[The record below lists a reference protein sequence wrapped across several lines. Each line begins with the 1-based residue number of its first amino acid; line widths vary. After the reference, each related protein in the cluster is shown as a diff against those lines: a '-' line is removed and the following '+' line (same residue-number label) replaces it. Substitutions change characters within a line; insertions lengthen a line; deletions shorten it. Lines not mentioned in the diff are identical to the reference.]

1 LQSFSERAQ
10 DRAVFVREAANAHTE
25 AAAAREASLQAKT
38 EAAQEIKHLKE
49 ALACQAEKEVNSL
62 KKKLE
67 AAQQKAKD
75 TADDLQVVA
84 DGALVW
90 SLGVIFISL

>member
-10 DRAVFVREAANAHTE
+10 DRAVFVREATNAHTE

-62 KKKLE
+62 KKLE